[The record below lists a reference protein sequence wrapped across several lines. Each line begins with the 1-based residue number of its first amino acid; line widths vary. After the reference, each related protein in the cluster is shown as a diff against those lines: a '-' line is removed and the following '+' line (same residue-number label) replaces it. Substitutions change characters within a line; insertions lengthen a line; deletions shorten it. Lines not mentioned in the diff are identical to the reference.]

1 MASFLNDRTS
11 TGLLTSTLS
20 DALNVPQP
28 QGFQQDGFIVPP
40 IPSADG
46 KGLPSSKI
54 PALRQATTRR
64 NIAHWFVPEVGVVN
78 MYVNPQKIDYGLKK
92 LITQERTKGGYLL
105 AYWGE
110 QLTTLSISGHTG
122 SSGVEGLNV
131 LQEIYRAEQYLFDSL
146 ALTMAADTSITGLND
161 IIDSSLGNLGGFAS
175 TLATGTLGLLG
186 LDPASQNIL
195 PQNVPSL
202 ASIAFG
208 IEFYY
213 AGWVFRGYFDSF
225 TFHES
230 AERLGLFDYEIQF
243 VATQRRGYRVNSYPW
258 QRSAISGP
266 SNSDTVPLSVRDIQ
280 GTNNFNQTPA
290 NPLVAGAGRGP
301 FSQ

>member
-1 MASFLNDRTS
+1 MALLNDQSS
-11 TGLLTSTLS
+11 TGILTNALS
-20 DALNVPQP
+20 GALNVPQT
-28 QGFQQDGFIVPP
+28 QSFQQDGFIVPP
-40 IPSADG
+40 IPTADG
-46 KGLPSSKI
+46 SGLPSSKI
-54 PALRQATTRR
+54 PALRQASPRR
-64 NIAHWFVPEVGVVN
+64 DIGHWFVPEVGVIN
-78 MYVNPQKIDYGLKK
+78 MYINPQKIDYGYKK
-92 LITQERTKGGYLL
+92 LITQERTKGGYII

-110 QLTTLSISGHTG
+110 QLTTLNISGHTG

-131 LQEIYRAEQYLFDSL
+131 LLEIYRAEQYLFDSL

-161 IIDSSLGNLGGFAS
+161 IVDSALGNLGGFAS
-175 TLATGTLGLLG
+175 SLTSGTLGVLG

-202 ASIAFG
+202 SSLALG

-213 AGWVFRGYFDSF
+213 GGWIWRGYFDSF

-230 AERLGLFDYEIQF
+230 VDRLGLWDYEIQF
-243 VATQRRGYRVNSYPW
+243 VATQRRGYRLNQQSW

-266 SNSDTVPLSVRDIQ
+266 SNSDTVPLSVRGIQ
-280 GTNNFNQTPA
+280 GSNNFNQTPA
-290 NPLVAGAGRGP
+290 NPLVAAASRGP